1 MDFRKVLTEALK
13 ICGEHAD
20 DPFLLYSAL
29 CDCARNDYTV
39 SPQMEM
45 FHRFNKIYGLVAEM
59 KKTPEPRM
67 IGTLLERCREQPDVP
82 KSCLKWIHTIFE
94 FYYRA
99 KHGERKDTEQI
110 LESLEADLFE
120 PELEGL
126 DLPKPKQKKAGVKRT
141 PKVNTPNPA
150 PAKVATP
157 PTPAPQN
164 PLPTQFQPVNPPL
177 PPGAV
182 YRNLPY
188 NANVYLAEG
197 SRIIHVSSECPCIR
211 PALNQTLY
219 KATYHRA
226 RYKDFYNINHL
237 TKNTTTYERLSLN
250 HTPPVCAKCGDFTPI
265 LFGKPPKI
273 QYKQL

>member
-1 MDFRKVLTEALK
+1 MEVFHKYNKAYRL
-13 ICGEHAD
+13 
-20 DPFLLYSAL
+20 
-29 CDCARNDYTV
+29 V
-39 SPQMEM
+39 S
-45 FHRFNKIYGLVAEM
+45 KM
-59 KKTPEPRM
+59 KQNPEPRM
-67 IGTLLERCREQPDVP
+67 IGTLLEQCKEQPDVP
-82 KSCLKWIHTIFE
+82 DKLSLKWIHTIFE

-99 KHGERKDTEQI
+99 KHGERSQTEQI
-110 LESLEADLFE
+110 LQSLEADLFE
-120 PELEGL
+120 PEQKGLEFPK
-126 DLPKPKQKKAGVKRT
+126 PKPKQKKAGAKRT
-141 PKVNTPNPA
+141 PKANAPTPA
-150 PAKVATP
+150 PAKVAPPHTP
-157 PTPAPQN
+157 ASQNPSPTP
-164 PLPTQFQPVNPPL
+164 FQPVNPPL

-188 NANVYLAEG
+188 NTNVYLAEG

-265 LFGKPPKI
+265 LFRKPPKI